1 MGVHTFEARRVRL
14 LHEAGGS
21 DGGRETATPDLPPA
35 CAHTMRVSPDEAG
48 APKER
53 SALLANAKGLL
64 LAAIIAW
71 HHGRCG
77 QMKTCVQPLAL
88 LGTLQGNAA
97 RSLSTMLGS
106 SHVSGLMILAGGAAR
121 SE

>member
-1 MGVHTFEARRVRL
+1 MLGE
-14 LHEAGGS
+14 G
-21 DGGRETATPDLPPA
+21 DGHSRFRPLR
-35 CAHTMRVSPDEAG
+35 AHTMRVSPDEAG

>member
-1 MGVHTFEARRVRL
+1 
-14 LHEAGGS
+14 
-21 DGGRETATPDLPPA
+21 
-35 CAHTMRVSPDEAG
+35 MRVSPDEAG

-77 QMKTCVQPLAL
+77 QMKTCVQPLEL